1 MDFLQELIDYGM
13 CNFIDDRL
21 ADFLE
26 NDEEYDQLERKVD
39 ELEKKYM
46 QLGLDIE
53 VKETVDE
60 YVTSV
65 EDLKGYMYEQ
75 TYFMGIRDTIAL
87 LSRLGLIKKGD
98 IISN

>member
-13 CNFIDDRL
+13 CNMIDDRL

-46 QLGLDIE
+46 HLGFEGDI
-53 VKETVDE
+53 KETVDE
-60 YVTSV
+60 YVNSI

-75 TYFMGIRDTIAL
+75 SYFLGIRDTIAL

-98 IISN
+98 IPK